1 MTSADIALLRAE
13 IVLLRSL
20 SPTKGAAPRYGDEDW
35 RRALAKVSHRLTWAA
50 YLRTSR

>member
-1 MTSADIALLRAE
+1 MTAADIALLRAE
-13 IVLLRSL
+13 IALLRSL
-20 SPTKGAAPRYGDEDW
+20 SPTKGPAPRYGDDDW